1 MASID
6 GLPADQRAVLQLV
19 LQRGRNYDDI
29 AQLLSIDRAAV
40 RERALSALD
49 ALGPGTRVPAEQ
61 RALITDYLL
70 GQLPGGVADNV
81 HDRLAESASERAWA
95 RVVASELG
103 TLARGP
109 LPEIPVEGA
118 SDGDAGAVAAAEAIE
133 EPVAADAAPEQ
144 PATAVAGEPA
154 TVAAAPATAAAEPA
168 AEAASA
174 GPRPDPAGPGD
185 DRPSSRRGGAIL
197 LGAGALGIIVV
208 VVIVILLVS
217 GGSSKSHTTTSS
229 ASASTTAP
237 ASSTAATSTGTSST
251 ASGTPTPVAQVNLT
265 SPSGNAKTKGAA
277 VIVRQGSTTAIE
289 IIAQGVPA
297 NTAHDAY
304 AVWLYNSASD
314 SKLLGFVN
322 PGIKANGVLRT
333 LGPLPTNASHFKH
346 LLVTRE
352 TQAKPHGPGATVLQ
366 GTLNLPAGT

>member
-19 LQRGRNYDDI
+19 LQRGRTYDDI

-118 SDGDAGAVAAAEAIE
+118 SDGDAGAVAAEAIE

-144 PATAVAGEPA
+144 PAAAAAGEPA
-154 TVAAAPATAAAEPA
+154 TVAAAEPA
-168 AEAASA
+168 AEGASA
-174 GPRPDPAGPGD
+174 GPRPAPAGPGD

-217 GGSSKSHTTTSS
+217 GGSSKKHTTTTA

-251 ASGTPTPVAQVNLT
+251 ATGTPTPVAQVNLT
-265 SPSGNAKTKGAA
+265 SPSGNTKTKGAA

-289 IIAQGVPA
+289 ILAQGVPA

-333 LGPLPTNASHFKH
+333 LGPLPANSSHFKH

>member
-19 LQRGRNYDDI
+19 LQRGRSYDDI

-49 ALGPGTRVPAEQ
+49 ALGPGTRVPTEQ

-70 GQLPGGVADNV
+70 GQLPPAVADNV
-81 HDRLAESASERAWA
+81 HKRLAETAAERAWA

-103 TLARGP
+103 TLAAGP
-109 LPEIPVEGA
+109 LPEIPAEGA
-118 SDGDAGAVAAAEAIE
+118 SNGEAGEREPEPEPTPPLADAESP
-133 EPVAADAAPEQ
+133 EPVAAR
-144 PATAVAGEPA
+144 
-154 TVAAAPATAAAEPA
+154 AAASEPRAAGAAT
-168 AEAASA
+168 
-174 GPRPDPAGPGD
+174 GPGD
-185 DRPSSRRGGAIL
+185 ERPSSRRGGAIL
-197 LGAGALGIIVV
+197 LGAGAAGIIVV

-217 GGSSKSHTTTSS
+217 GGSSKKHTTTSTA
-229 ASASTTAP
+229 ASASTTA
-237 ASSTAATSTGTSST
+237 AGTSTQTRSTS
-251 ASGTPTPVAQVNLT
+251 SGTPTPVAQVNLT
-265 SPSGNAKTKGAA
+265 SPSGNTKTKGAA
-277 VIVRQGSTTAIE
+277 VIVRQGTTTAIE

-304 AVWLYNSASD
+304 AVWLYNSSSD

-333 LGPLPTNASHFKH
+333 LGPLPANASHFKQ

-352 TQAKPHGPGATVLQ
+352 TQAKPHGPGSIVLQ
-366 GTLNLPAGT
+366 GALNIPTA

>member
-6 GLPADQRAVLQLV
+6 NLPADQRAVLQLV
-19 LQRGRNYDDI
+19 LQRGRTYDEI
-29 AQLLSIDRAAV
+29 ATLLSIDRAAV

-49 ALGPGTRVPAEQ
+49 ALGPSSRVPAEQ

-70 GQLPGGVADNV
+70 GQLPGGVADRV
-81 HDRLAESASERAWA
+81 HDHLAESASERAWA

-103 TLARGP
+103 TMASAP

-118 SDGDAGAVAAAEAIE
+118 GDGDAGAAA
-133 EPVAADAAPEQ
+133 PVAAQSAAE
-144 PATAVAGEPA
+144 
-154 TVAAAPATAAAEPA
+154 AEPA
-168 AEAASA
+168 AAAGATEPSSA
-174 GPRPDPAGPGD
+174 AQRSAPASPSGPGD
-185 DRPSSRRGGAIL
+185 ERPSSRRGGAIL

-208 VVIVILLVS
+208 VVVVILLAS
-217 GGSSKSHTTTSS
+217 GGSSNKHSTTTTA

-251 ASGTPTPVAQVNLT
+251 ATGTPTPVAQVNLT
-265 SPSGNAKTKGAA
+265 SPTGNAKTKGAA
-277 VIVRQGSTTAIE
+277 VIVRQGTTTAIE

-333 LGPLPTNASHFKH
+333 LGPLPASSSRFKQ

-352 TQAKPHGPGATVLQ
+352 TQAKPHGPGTIVLQ
-366 GTLNLPAGT
+366 GALNLPAGT

>member
-19 LQRGRNYDDI
+19 LQRGRTYEDI
-29 AQLLSIDRAAV
+29 AKLLSIDRAAV

-70 GQLPGGVADNV
+70 GQLPDGVADDV
-81 HDRLAESASERAWA
+81 HSRLATSGSERAWA

-103 TLARGP
+103 TLSSGP

-118 SDGDAGAVAAAEAIE
+118 SDGDAGAVAAVEAIE

-144 PATAVAGEPA
+144 PATEPA
-154 TVAAAPATAAAEPA
+154 PAAAEPA
-168 AEAASA
+168 AEAAS
-174 GPRPDPAGPGD
+174 GGQRPAPAGPSD

-197 LGAGALGIIVV
+197 LGAGALGIIAA

-217 GGSSKSHTTTSS
+217 GGSSKKHTTTTA